1 MKAARLSVGI
11 LAAVAVALLPGAA
24 SAAPNPALRR
34 PPPPIGL
41 QTVDHPPADGINF
54 FDNGPRTGSAIALT
68 FDADMTQGML
78 QQLRSGAVPS
88 WYNRA
93 VVDLLRQEHVPATLF
108 LTGLWAAAY
117 PQEAKSLAAD
127 PLFEIGSHTY
137 DHAAFRT
144 PCYGLGRAPDR
155 AAEITQAQGAITAT
169 AGIQPKLLRFPG
181 DCYDRTDVALARE
194 LGLTVISGDVRAGD
208 GFNFSAPSIAQ
219 TVVARI
225 QPGSIVVLHL
235 HGGRS
240 APMTAP
246 ALRLVIEAARARG
259 FGFAKVG
266 DLLGLNP
273 PPPAKPDPREILQ
286 KLRRPDL
293 RAPITLSGR
302 PRREGPLL
310 PPQRR
315 VVRASAFC
323 SLAMQVVCWVCD
335 WATRCGRQATLSSL
349 T

>member
-1 MKAARLSVGI
+1 
-11 LAAVAVALLPGAA
+11 
-24 SAAPNPALRR
+24 
-34 PPPPIGL
+34 
-41 QTVDHPPADGINF
+41 
-54 FDNGPRTGSAIALT
+54 
-68 FDADMTQGML
+68 
-78 QQLRSGAVPS
+78 
-88 WYNRA
+88 
-93 VVDLLRQEHVPATLF
+93 
-108 LTGLWAAAY
+108 
-117 PQEAKSLAAD
+117 
-127 PLFEIGSHTY
+127 
-137 DHAAFRT
+137 
-144 PCYGLGRAPDR
+144 
-155 AAEITQAQGAITAT
+155 
-169 AGIQPKLLRFPG
+169 
-181 DCYDRTDVALARE
+181 
-194 LGLTVISGDVRAGD
+194 
-208 GFNFSAPSIAQ
+208 
-219 TVVARI
+219 
-225 QPGSIVVLHL
+225 VVLHL

-323 SLAMQVVCWVCD
+323 SLAMQVVCWVCE
-335 WATRCGRQATLSSL
+335 WATRCGRQAT
-349 T
+349 